1 MIIRYKENIAKK
13 SDLPSGWAMSDDQAN
28 RLSENLSRKSIS
40 PERQLEKALQDIARD
55 IAILEPN
62 PADWEDWVVFF
73 LYQLAEELENR
84 RIGYDQDSL
93 KVAIINRLQ
102 NWKNVSR

>member
-1 MIIRYKENIAKK
+1 MAKK
-13 SDLPSGWAMSDDQAN
+13 SDLPSGWAMPDDQAN

-62 PADWEDWVVFF
+62 PADWEDWVEFF
-73 LYQLAEELENR
+73 LNQLAEELENH
-84 RIGYDQDSL
+84 RIGHDQDSL
-93 KVAIINRLQ
+93 MIAIIDRLQ
-102 NWKNVSR
+102 NWKNVSK